1 MYIQMAMEQMI
12 QAVGELSRE
21 RCLQELALVPHMPL
35 DFSAAYLDTQST
47 EQLRH
52 LLFAALLQA
61 RRRYHES
68 QAEKFDRPAA

>member
-1 MYIQMAMEQMI
+1 MFIQMGMEQLI
-12 QAVGELSRE
+12 QEVGVLPRE
-21 RCLQELALVPHMPL
+21 RCLQELALVPHVPL

-61 RRRYHES
+61 RRHCQS
-68 QAEKFDRPAA
+68 HQAGTAA